1 MPLKMPSARF
11 IPASRAADRPLKPV
25 GESRE
30 GEERDKIDGVVAPLV
45 PCVIPM
51 FKETL
56 RDLVENTEGGLAGLL
71 MDSSGI
77 TLESYAKGD
86 SPFDINAIG
95 IEFGVVIGQIKRA
108 AEMLEAGNAN
118 EIAVGTDRLITI
130 IRTLGETYFL
140 ALALTPSGNFG
151 KGRYL
156 MRTAAPKL
164 MAEL

>member
-1 MPLKMPSARF
+1 
-11 IPASRAADRPLKPV
+11 
-25 GESRE
+25 
-30 GEERDKIDGVVAPLV
+30 
-45 PCVIPM
+45 M

-56 RDLVENTEGGLAGLL
+56 RDLVEGTEGGLAGLL

-77 TLESYAKGD
+77 ALESYAKAD
-86 SPFDINAIG
+86 APFDINAVG
-95 IEFGVVIGQIKRA
+95 VEFGVVVGQIKRA
-108 AEMLEAGNAN
+108 AEMLDAGKAS

-130 IRTLGETYFL
+130 IRTLGDTYFL
-140 ALALTPSGNFG
+140 ALALAPTGNFG

>member
-1 MPLKMPSARF
+1 
-11 IPASRAADRPLKPV
+11 
-25 GESRE
+25 
-30 GEERDKIDGVVAPLV
+30 
-45 PCVIPM
+45 M

-56 RDLVENTEGGLAGLL
+56 RDLVEGTEGGLAGLL

-77 TLESYAKGD
+77 TLESYAKDD
-86 SPFDINAIG
+86 SPFDINSIG

-108 AEMLEAGNAN
+108 AEMLEAGAAN
-118 EIAVGTDRLITI
+118 EIAVGTDKLITV
-130 IRTLGETYFL
+130 IRLLGDTYFL
-140 ALALTPSGNFG
+140 ALAMTPGGNFG

>member
-1 MPLKMPSARF
+1 
-11 IPASRAADRPLKPV
+11 
-25 GESRE
+25 
-30 GEERDKIDGVVAPLV
+30 
-45 PCVIPM
+45 M

-56 RDLVENTEGGLAGLL
+56 RELVENTEGGLAGLL

-77 TLESYAKGD
+77 TLEAYAKD
-86 SPFDINAIG
+86 DAPFDINAIG

-108 AEMLEAGNAN
+108 AEMLEAGSAN
-118 EIAVGTDRLITI
+118 EIAVGTEKLITV
-130 IRTLGETYFL
+130 IRLLGDTYFL
-140 ALALTPSGNFG
+140 ALAMSPGGNFG